1 MRGTVGL
8 ECRMKWWWLD
18 NSSSKNS
25 WCCLWI
31 MLNNCKNS
39 RVQWEKNGIK
49 DKLLPSNKIKLK
61 LNQLEV
67 FNNKKSSNKN
77 RK

>member
-18 NSSSKNS
+18 NNSSKNN

-31 MLNNCKNS
+31 MLSNCKNS